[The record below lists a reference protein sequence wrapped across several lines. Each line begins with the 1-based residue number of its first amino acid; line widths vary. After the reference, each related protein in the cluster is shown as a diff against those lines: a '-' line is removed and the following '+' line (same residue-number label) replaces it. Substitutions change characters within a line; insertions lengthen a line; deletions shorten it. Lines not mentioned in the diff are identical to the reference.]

1 MMQLIPVVE
10 FLSNCYL
17 NRIKKEV
24 KYCYKESVLLSCT
37 HKQEEWLIQIMR
49 GKGTT

>member
-1 MMQLIPVVE
+1 MMQLIPVKL
-10 FLSNCYL
+10 LSEQN
-17 NRIKKEV
+17 KKKV

-49 GKGTT
+49 GKGAT